1 MAKQNNNIKLLL
13 YFFVVVLLL
22 VLLFLNAFKVVE
34 METGFFTRFVLS
46 LLVVVLLIPLIPHIK
61 IFEVIDIKRDTKMF
75 SAKKK

>member
-1 MAKQNNNIKLLL
+1 MARQNNNIRLLL
-13 YFFVVVLLL
+13 YFFVVVLLF

-46 LLVVVLLIPLIPHIK
+46 MLVVVLLLPLVPHIK
-61 IFEVIDIKRDTKMF
+61 IFDVIEVKRDTKMF